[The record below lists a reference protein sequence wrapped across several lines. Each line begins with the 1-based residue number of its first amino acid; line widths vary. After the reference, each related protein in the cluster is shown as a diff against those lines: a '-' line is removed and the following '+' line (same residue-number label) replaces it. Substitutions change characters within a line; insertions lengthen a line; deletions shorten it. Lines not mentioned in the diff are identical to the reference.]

1 MRGNKSEVDLGQ
13 TYPAYSGMFVTWI
26 TESEENYSGGT
37 SIIGIATTGIS
48 LNQTTL
54 SLNPGDT
61 ERLTATLTPAN
72 ASLAPTWTSSNADV
86 ATVTVSEDGSVTVT
100 AVAVG
105 TATITVTA
113 GDDNAI
119 TATCAVTVTDSGQ
132 TTPSTPSGGSS
143 DPSYSPVLDVSD
155 GGTVTTNP
163 RTPGAGDEVTITP
176 SPDEG
181 FAVDEVTVTDRNG
194 YEIGVTDNGDGTYT
208 FEQPRGR
215 VTISVTFCPAGLPFV
230 DVPGDY
236 WAYDAIAWAYG
247 NGYMNGVTAARF
259 QPEGT
264 ISRQQVWMILARL
277 SGESPAS
284 MAQARQWAVDS
295 GISDGTNPGAAV
307 TRQQLAALLYRYAA
321 LMGYAN
327 DHRADLSIYP
337 DAGTVASYAVE
348 PMQRAVAY
356 GILTGT
362 ADGRLNPTGTATR
375 AHAAVMLMRFC
386 QLDK

>member
-1 MRGNKSEVDLGQ
+1 MLGTDEEWQ
-13 TYPAYSGMFVTWI
+13 ISWI
-26 TESEENYSGGT
+26 TENPNYSGGT

-54 SLNPGDT
+54 PLNPGDT

-72 ASLAPTWTSSNADV
+72 ASLVPTWTSSNEDV
-86 ATVTVSEDGSVTVT
+86 VTVTVS
-100 AVAVG
+100 
-105 TATITVTA
+105 
-113 GDDNAI
+113 
-119 TATCAVTVTDSGQ
+119 DSGQ
-132 TTPSTPSGGSS
+132 TTPATPSGGSS

-181 FAVDEVTVTDRNG
+181 FAVDEVIVADRNG
-194 YEIGVTDNGDGTYT
+194 NEIAVTDNGDGTYT
-208 FEQPRGR
+208 FEQPQGR

-277 SGESPAS
+277 SGESPAN
-284 MAQARQWAVDS
+284 MAQARQWAMDS